1 VLTDFCGSQ
10 SQSHLF
16 HFFGIESLDPA
27 ARFFL
32 RLCFEQRRISRES
45 ISDQDRHSGKSGRFS
60 DWGIVCLSKL
70 GADQNCDVIGEAEI
84 FMTER
89 AGFDQPEMVTDTNG
103 LAASWTE
110 SWEVVRATLRQS
122 VGARSFDHWLKP
134 VGLSGFEADTGTIIL
149 SVPSGFMASWVQT
162 HHADRL
168 LQAWRAVRTDVR
180 AVRLDASAEVQIVTP
195 VTVTLEPAVIAAAKS
210 AEVSN
215 FDAKLSFARFVTS
228 PANAVAANAAK
239 AFAAG
244 QSNSYNP
251 LYIHASTGQ
260 GKTHLLHAIGQAFIA
275 ANPGACVLYMSAERF
290 MFDFVSAVRARE
302 TLAFKRRLRA
312 ADLLLIDDVQFIA
325 GKETTQEE
333 FLHTVDE
340 IVSGGGKLVIS
351 ADRGP
356 HALDGVEGRILSRLT
371 QGLVTDIKP
380 ADFALRRAIVGA
392 KAKAMAGVSVPTEVL
407 DILAAR
413 ISANIRE
420 LEGALNRLVAYA
432 ALGERVITPEFA
444 DDVLADMFRASQ
456 RRITIDEIQKR
467 VSDHFRIRQAEMVS
481 ARRAREVARPRQIA
495 MYLAKQLTPRSL
507 PEIGRRFGGRDHTT
521 VIHAVRQIERLRGI
535 DTDIDNDVRTLMRA
549 LES

>member
-1 VLTDFCGSQ
+1 MAEQVGVDHASK
-10 SQSHLF
+10 
-16 HFFGIESLDPA
+16 ESD
-27 ARFFL
+27 
-32 RLCFEQRRISRES
+32 
-45 ISDQDRHSGKSGRFS
+45 
-60 DWGIVCLSKL
+60 LSS
-70 GADQNCDVIGEAEI
+70 
-84 FMTER
+84 
-89 AGFDQPEMVTDTNG
+89 
-103 LAASWTE
+103 LAASWE
-110 SWEVVRATLRQS
+110 AVRATLRQS
-122 VGARSFDHWLKP
+122 LGARSFDHWLKP
-134 VGLSGFEADTGTIIL
+134 VGLSGFEEDSGTMIL

-162 HHADRL
+162 HQADRL
-168 LQAWRAVRTDVR
+168 LQAWRAIRTDVR
-180 AVRLDASAEVQIVTP
+180 AIRLDASAEVQ
-195 VTVTLEPAVIAAAKS
+195 TVAPTAAEPALVVAPKR
-210 AEVSN
+210 AEVTN
-215 FDAKLSFARFVTS
+215 FDPKLSFDRFVTS
-228 PANAVAANAAK
+228 PANNVAANAAK

-244 QSNSYNP
+244 QSNSFNP

-444 DDVLADMFRASQ
+444 DEVLADMFRASQ

>member
-1 VLTDFCGSQ
+1 
-10 SQSHLF
+10 
-16 HFFGIESLDPA
+16 
-27 ARFFL
+27 
-32 RLCFEQRRISRES
+32 
-45 ISDQDRHSGKSGRFS
+45 
-60 DWGIVCLSKL
+60 LS
-70 GADQNCDVIGEAEI
+70 
-84 FMTER
+84 FMTDR
-89 AGFDQPEMVTDTNG
+89 VGMSQTGGQASGQSGTN
-103 LAASWTE
+103 ASDLGPD
-110 SWEVVRATLRQS
+110 WEAVRATLRQS

-134 VGLSGFEADTGTIIL
+134 VGFSAFEASTGTITL

-168 LQAWRAVRTDVR
+168 LQAWRAIRPEVI
-180 AVRLDASAEVQIVTP
+180 AIRLDATAEVQMLAP
-195 VTVTLEPAVIAAAKS
+195 AKS
-210 AEVSN
+210 ATPEPVTLRIAEVTI
-215 FDAKLSFARFVTS
+215 FDPKLKFASFITDQ
-228 PANAVAANAAK
+228 ANAVAANAAK

-244 QSNSYNP
+244 HNNSFNP
-251 LYIHASTGQ
+251 LYIHAATGQ
-260 GKTHLLHAIGQAFIA
+260 GKTHLLHAIGQAFVA

-302 TLAFKRRLRA
+302 TLAFKTRLRA

-340 IVSGGGKLVIS
+340 IVSGGGKLAIS

-380 ADFALRRAIVGA
+380 ADFALRRAIVNA
-392 KAKAMAGVSVPTEVL
+392 KAKAMSGVSVPQEVL

-432 ALGERVITPEFA
+432 ALGDKQITPEFA
-444 DDVLADMFRASQ
+444 DEVLADMFRASQ

-535 DTDIDNDVRTLMRA
+535 DTDIDNDVRALMRA